1 MTAALLV
8 MMAALAAAQEPT
20 LTPVEETRAWQARR
34 NESLSDNSGWLALAG
49 LFPLSDGQFS
59 LGAGTT
65 SASSPPRRV
74 GRLTPALAASCGRTR
89 RTQMVTPSSTSTA
102 PTTHHAPSH
111 RSPPVHC
118 RRQEI
123 DSTRR

>member
-8 MMAALAAAQEPT
+8 MMVALAAAQEPT

-65 SASSPPRRV
+65 SASSPPRRSPDAGA
-74 GRLTPALAASCGRTR
+74 GRFLWAD
-89 RTQMVTPSSTSTA
+89 A
-102 PTTHHAPSH
+102 PDAEGHTVLDFNRAYTHHAPSRH
-111 RSPPVHC
+111 LSAAAARKSA
-118 RRQEI
+118 RR
-123 DSTRR
+123 DGDGG